1 MASSRFPATSRRQ
14 RGAIALVALLLQAPP
29 VTAAEVWKWVDAQG
43 VTHYGA
49 APPDDGRTKAERVEL
64 PDTAVPEADRRAAE
78 KRLADDKAEI
88 RRAAGPAS
96 APRPEVPL
104 AAARPAVAASAV
116 PSCEEAWRRYNES
129 YACFDP
135 YRYGAGKIRP
145 EAYVHCKEMPQPPA
159 LCR

>member
-1 MASSRFPATSRRQ
+1 MTPRAFPGSFLRH
-14 RGAIALVALLLQAPP
+14 RGGLALALLLAAAP
-29 VTAAEVWKWVDAQG
+29 AAGAEVWKWVDAQG

-49 APPDDGRTKAERVEL
+49 VPPDDAHTKAERIDL
-64 PDTAVPEADRRAAE
+64 PDSGVTEADRRAAE
-78 KRLADDKAEI
+78 RRLADDKAEI
-88 RRAAGPAS
+88 RRATAGAS
-96 APRPEVPL
+96 APRADVEG
-104 AAARPAVAASAV
+104 AVAPRAPAPAAV

-145 EAYVHCKEMPQPPA
+145 EAYQHCREMPQPPA